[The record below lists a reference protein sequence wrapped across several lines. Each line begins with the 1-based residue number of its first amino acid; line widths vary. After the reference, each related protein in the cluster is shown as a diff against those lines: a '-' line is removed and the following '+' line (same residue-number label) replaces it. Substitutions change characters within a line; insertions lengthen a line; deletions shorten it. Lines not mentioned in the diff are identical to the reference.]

1 MDPVIAGFNIGTH
14 LRGKFSNCLAKLK
27 QQNRKDRE
35 DRKEK
40 LLRGLCGLRGSNSN
54 SRALFGT
61 RFTDG

>member
-1 MDPVIAGFNIGTH
+1 LGKDVPAHPPVPKMG
-14 LRGKFSNCLAKLK
+14 NCLAMLK
-27 QQNRKDRE
+27 QQNRKDRKDRE

>member
-1 MDPVIAGFNIGTH
+1 LGY
-14 LRGKFSNCLAKLK
+14 CLAKLK

-54 SRALFGT
+54 SMAFFRT